1 MRVRALTLLID
12 YFEYHNEFEKLINK
26 FLLYS
31 KNSNIEIWTK
41 RIAINPINI
50 NDLLDMSNKIVNSL
64 NENIDYV
71 AIPVELKNN
80 KNIISIILKI
90 LKINKKIFL
99 SFFGDEEN
107 FEIFIKIV
115 YNVSNKLSPFDCT
128 RICFTFNG
136 PLLTPYFPSASAK
149 NGEIGIAAALFYVND
164 LMECLKN
171 KSDLYKK
178 ISKIDNIANEFLSNL
193 SSNLIVKNYG
203 VDLSLS
209 PWMEE
214 SVALLLE
221 KICKKKFNSPGIR
234 YAIFYLNKLIR
245 EISSK
250 NNHCGFNEVMLP
262 YAEDSRLME
271 LGKKGLISTYD
282 LLSLSSIC
290 VAGLDMVLFSIDNFD
305 NFFNFMKDC
314 YAFLYS
320 KNKPSGIRVIPIKC
334 NPGKIIKIKKFGKIP
349 VLKLK

>member
-1 MRVRALTLLID
+1 MRIRALTFLID
-12 YFEYHNEFEKLINK
+12 YFKYSNDFKELINN
-26 FLLYS
+26 FLFYS
-31 KNSNIEIWTK
+31 KNSNIKIWTR
-41 RIAINPINI
+41 RIAINPVSI
-50 NDLLDMSNKIVNSL
+50 NDLLNIANKIIVSL
-64 NENIDYV
+64 NENIDYI
-71 AIPVELKNN
+71 AIPVELKNI
-80 KNIISIILKI
+80 KDNINIILKT
-90 LKINKKIFL
+90 LKINEKIFL

-107 FEIFIKIV
+107 FEIFTKIV

-136 PLLTPYFPSASAK
+136 PLLTPYFPSASAI
-149 NGEIGIAAALFYVND
+149 NEELGIAAALFYVND
-164 LMECLKN
+164 LMSINN
-171 KSDLYKK
+171 KSDFYKK
-178 ISKIDNIANEFLSNL
+178 IFEIDSIANEFLSNL

-203 VDLSLS
+203 IDLSLS

-221 KICKKKFNSPGIR
+221 KICNKKFNSLGIR
-234 YAIFYLNKLIR
+234 YAIFYLNKLIK

-271 LGKKGLISTYD
+271 LGRKGLISVYD

-290 VAGLDMVLFSIDNFD
+290 VAGLDMVLFSIDNFN

-314 YAFLYS
+314 YATLS
-320 KNKPSGIRVIPIKC
+320 IKNKPSGIRVIPVKYK
-334 NPGKIIKIKKFGKIP
+334 PKKIIKIEKFGKIP
-349 VLKLK
+349 ILKLK